1 MYECEH
7 VYVVR
12 KTVAGCV
19 CGGGGGTSKHPRKVE
34 NKTKNELEKDGPF
47 YNDVTGVQLVC
58 TLVGKSVC

>member
-19 CGGGGGTSKHPRKVE
+19 CVCGGGYKQTSK
-34 NKTKNELEKDGPF
+34 
-47 YNDVTGVQLVC
+47 
-58 TLVGKSVC
+58 KS